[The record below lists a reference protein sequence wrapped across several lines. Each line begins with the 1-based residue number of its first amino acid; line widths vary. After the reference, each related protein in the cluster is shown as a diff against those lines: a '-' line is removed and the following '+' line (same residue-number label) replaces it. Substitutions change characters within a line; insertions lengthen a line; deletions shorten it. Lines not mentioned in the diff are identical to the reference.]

1 MISSSPQ
8 PYEVV
13 ASRTADPLGAAAY
26 TATPRE
32 TVHSLRVA
40 GWTTQG
46 SKGLSVTQT
55 ISLLGRP
62 VEDAY
67 TALVELKCPFAFN
80 SNSAITQW

>member
-40 GWTTQG
+40 G
-46 SKGLSVTQT
+46 
-55 ISLLGRP
+55 
-62 VEDAY
+62 
-67 TALVELKCPFAFN
+67 
-80 SNSAITQW
+80 